1 MVDLVEQAVADGVL
15 FGVNRLSPIAADAQ
29 SFATQLGVAAANV
42 AGAAAQLNSARDA
55 LNAAKTAAGAG
66 DPRTAA
72 QQLAGALTAL
82 EAAVAAVAN
91 PHPSFDEL
99 LNAVLAGAGGVAG
112 DLASELGLTGAATV
126 THSGAVLT
134 VSRSAPSASISAGPV
149 FAHLDGVELAAELNL
164 GAPGPALTLTLT
176 IAEASIG
183 VAGDGLSEALLGG
196 SSAAVKARIVV
207 AVTSDLELHVGGGTA
222 ATVQLPA
229 VTAGGPLQVKGLQLS
244 APAPGQPNAGGL
256 DLGATISADV
266 GGATFLISG
275 AGLRVGFAGGKLSLA
290 PRPPD
295 GVGISVDAGLLKGG
309 GYLASRPSA
318 EGSEEYDGALDLR
331 LGFVEIKAFGILNV
345 GGDVGFAL
353 IIVLTAQFQPG
364 IQIGLGFSLDG
375 VGGLV
380 GIQHVVDVDAIA
392 AALSAHTLDSLL
404 FPDDP
409 VSDAPR
415 ILTTLGTVF
424 PLRKGG
430 AVFGPMIR
438 IGWATFVTAE
448 LGVMLSLPDPTLVII
463 GRLKIRI
470 PDELLPIVSL
480 TADLLGVITPEKL
493 FIRVSLVDSHI
504 AGFTIGGDF
513 GLLIRYSGDPE
524 FALSAGGF
532 HPAFTPPPELAGL
545 ARISIDMSPPI
556 VLTLRAEA
564 YAAITSATIQF
575 GAKVEIGIDLDVA
588 SADGH
593 LSFDA
598 LIRFLPEFGFLAD
611 IDAGVSVHAFD
622 ITLCAVTAHLHLSG
636 TSPWRVVGTGS
647 ADFGWF
653 GDVDI
658 DFGPIEWGD
667 ATKPPPVTIDV
678 IQAVLDALA
687 KPDAWTPELP
697 SPGNGIVHLRAF
709 PPSDELPL
717 HPLGNLVARQSVLP
731 FETEVTHLG
740 GAVVAPGAGAT
751 QRLTFGAPTI
761 GAGVL
766 PTFTSVEDRF
776 AMGQFLDLSDADA
789 LARPAFEERIAGIK
803 MASADF
809 ATAAVANLNDEELTY
824 ETFVAGGTG
833 DPPPQRAPR
842 RRDTAFLNGKALNV
856 VTLAQTALSRSGLHD
871 PYAELATGP
880 VDPILLADP
889 AKVTVRSPDT
899 LQATAGFPTTFAGA
913 LSYTDAAEAA
923 GAAGLSG
930 AVTFARLGVGT

>member
-1 MVDLVEQAVADGVL
+1 MADLIQQVVADGVL
-15 FGVNRLSPIAADAQ
+15 FGVKRLLPLVADDQ
-29 SFATQLGVAAANV
+29 SLATQLGVNALDPAATAQLTAARNDLNASQTAAN
-42 AGAAAQLNSARDA
+42 
-55 LNAAKTAAGAG
+55 AG
-66 DPRTAA
+66 DAQTAA
-72 QQLAGALTAL
+72 QKLAAALTEL
-82 EAAVAAVAN
+82 EAAVAAVAD
-91 PHPSFDEL
+91 PHPSFDQ
-99 LNAVLAGAGGVAG
+99 VLTSILSAAGSPAGA
-112 DLASELGLTGAATV
+112 LASQLGLTGTASL
-126 THSGAVLT
+126 THTGAVLT
-134 VSRSAPSASISAGPV
+134 VSRSAPSASISAGPI
-149 FAHLDGVELAAELNL
+149 FAHLAGIELAAELNL
-164 GAPGPALTLTLT
+164 GGPGPALALTLT
-176 IAEASIG
+176 IAEATIG
-183 VAGDGLSEALLGG
+183 VAGDGLSQALLQ
-196 SSAAVKARIVV
+196 SSAPAVRARLVV
-207 AVTSDLELHVGGGTA
+207 TVTSDLELHVGGGTA

-229 VTAGGPLQVKGLQLS
+229 VTAGGPLQVKGLQVS
-244 APAPGQPNAGGL
+244 APSPGQPNAGGL
-256 DLGATISADV
+256 DLGATISVDL

-290 PRPPD
+290 ARPPD
-295 GVGISVDAGLLKGG
+295 GVGISVDAGLVKGG
-309 GYLASRPSA
+309 GYLASRPA
-318 EGSEEYDGALDLR
+318 ADGSEEYDGALDLR
-331 LGFVEIKAFGILNV
+331 LGFIEIKAFGILNV

-353 IIVLTAQFQPG
+353 IIVLTAEFQPG
-364 IQIGLGFSLDG
+364 IQIGLGFTLDG

-392 AALSAHTLDSLL
+392 AALAAHTLDSLL

-415 ILTTLGTVF
+415 ILATLGTVF

-438 IGWATFVTAE
+438 LGWATFVTAE
-448 LGVMLSLPDPTLVII
+448 LGVILSLPEPTLVII

-470 PDELLPIVSL
+470 PGEFLPIVSL

-504 AGFTIGGDF
+504 AGFTVGGDF

-532 HPAFTPPPELAGL
+532 HPAFTPPPELQGL

-556 VLTLRAEA
+556 ILTLRASA

-575 GAKVEIGIDLDVA
+575 GAKVEIGIDLEIA
-588 SADGH
+588 GADGH

-611 IDAGVSVHAFD
+611 IDAGVSVHAFGF
-622 ITLCAVTAHLHLSG
+622 TLCAVTAHLSLSG

-667 ATKPPPVTIDV
+667 PTKPPPVTVDV
-678 IQAVLDALA
+678 VKAVVDALS
-687 KPDAWTPELP
+687 KPEAWTPELP
-697 SPGNGIVHLRAF
+697 SPGNGLVHLRPF

-731 FETEVTHLG
+731 FETEMTHLG
-740 GAVVAPGAGAT
+740 DAVVAPGAGAKE
-751 QRLTFGAPTI
+751 RLTFGAPII

-809 ATAAVANLNDEELTY
+809 ASVDPATLNDEELTY

-833 DPPPQRAPR
+833 DPPPRRSRR
-842 RRDTAFLNGKALNV
+842 RRDTAFVYGKAPNV
-856 VTLAQTALSRSGLHD
+856 ITLAQTALSRSGLHD

-880 VDPILLADP
+880 VEPILLADA

-899 LQATAGFPTTFAGA
+899 LAAVAGFPATFADA
-913 LSYTDAAEAA
+913 MTLTDATEAV
-923 GAAGLSG
+923 GAAGLTN
-930 AVTFARLGVGT
+930 AVTFVRLGVGA